1 MIEISHQQA
10 QRMIRK
16 NLDDRIPEEQWA
28 QLQAHLEN
36 CQRCRGYEE
45 RLSGVEKRLRRS
57 LLSLW
62 SGVYDETGDQTA
74 QAVLLA
80 RRERAARRHKIL
92 LAAAAGAA
100 VLLIFLVIRQA
111 RYNAMIASIPQTG
124 GPVVEVT
131 PTHELTALPTPDLRD
146 FRGIVAFESS
156 REGNGEIYL
165 LNPGSGEVPGDLI
178 NLTSHPAEDTSPSW
192 SPDGEWVA
200 FLSDRT
206 GRRELFVTNVAGS
219 RLVQLTDEP
228 HIRWEGEL
236 SWSGDGKYIALTG
249 IRESQGGQ
257 SWVYLIPLDGSGPRS
272 LPKTRGGESPEFA
285 PLGERLAYSYS
296 DGERSGVA
304 VYSISTSEKVEANW
318 IHQGP
323 ADLEAPA
330 SFDWSHDG
338 TGLAYLASRP
348 PLSSSSGNA
357 GEVAGSSAAE
367 NPARGSQIIAA
378 RDLNYSI
385 SLFYDYQYNVQV
397 ARSGWSG
404 AFRGVTWSPGSGIVY
419 LENQDE
425 SFMNDDPF
433 IRQSGCWKLQFQQ
446 IGRRGRRSGPFAI
459 NNLCVTGAVDRA
471 SWTPDGRWLVVIGYE
486 ANQADDVANY
496 SLFAVR
502 MPGRPTRYNSSTS
515 SSEYSSPIGT
525 VLRLSNPE
533 TDRYFERARLPRV
546 RPRLSAF
553 ASQVNINPQPAWPQQ
568 LHIPD
573 SNAAEAPGQ
582 VVFVRNLLNYSEIIT
597 ANPDGSSERR
607 LTGSEARYNCP
618 RWSPDGSRIAY
629 ISDQSGHHDLNLY
642 VVDADGSNPVQLT
655 QGEWVHSSRPDASGF
670 IDYGCPAWSP
680 DGKQLAVIIRTA
692 GYTNS
697 GQSLLATMPV
707 VDGDGESGAQ
717 ARFAPLSHPISTG
730 GPVWSREP
738 ENGNYRIFIADMP
751 GGSLN
756 TTILSIR
763 VPENF
768 EEDLVSHSL
777 EWLEREEGLMAG
789 MSMSPQG
796 DMIGIV
802 TLTLSGRRDTSYAVA
817 FFRRLDMEQNPV
829 RQSIVLG
836 TDNPRNSIRS
846 GTLTWLTGD
855 GLGIILR
862 NPPDERYKA
871 FLQRFDLPRQSLD
884 TLTSVED
891 VLYDVAWS
899 PDGKWVTYITE
910 SGRWLLDVD
919 KARENRA
926 APVWLSD
933 EPVQDIDWR

>member
-16 NLDDRIPEEQWA
+16 NLDERIPEEQWA

-36 CQRCRGYEE
+36 CPRCRSYEE

-62 SGVYDETGDQTA
+62 SGVYGETGDQTA

-80 RRERAARRHKIL
+80 RQKRAARRHKLL
-92 LAAAAGAA
+92 LAAAAVTA
-100 VLLIFLVIRQA
+100 VLLVVLVIRQA
-111 RYNAMIASIPQTG
+111 RYNAMIASVPQTG
-124 GPVVEVT
+124 GPVIEIT
-131 PTHELTALPTPDLRD
+131 PTHELTAIPTPDLRD
-146 FRGIVAFESS
+146 FRGIIAFESS

-165 LNPGSGEVPGDLI
+165 LNPGTSEVHGDLI
-178 NLTSHPAEDTSPSW
+178 NLTNHPAEDTSPAW

-228 HIRWEGEL
+228 DIRWEGEL

-249 IRESQGGQ
+249 IRENQGGQ
-257 SWVYLIPLDGSGPRS
+257 SWIYLIPLDGSGPRS
-272 LPKTRGGESPEFA
+272 LPETRGGANPEFA

-318 IHQGP
+318 IHQEF

-348 PLSSSSGNA
+348 SLTPSGENA
-357 GEVAGSSAAE
+357 GRLAGSTTGNTAG
-367 NPARGSQIIAA
+367 GSQIIAA

-397 ARSGWSG
+397 ARSSWAD
-404 AFRGVTWSPGSGIVY
+404 AFRGVTWSPGSAIVY

-425 SFMNDDPF
+425 QLINDDPF
-433 IRQSGCWKLQFQQ
+433 IRPSGCWKLQFQQ
-446 IGRRGRRSGPFAI
+446 IGRRGRRSGPFSI
-459 NNLCVTGAVDRA
+459 NNLCVTGGIDRA

-486 ANQADDVANY
+486 ANQANDMANY

-502 MPGRPTRYNSSTS
+502 MPGRPARFYSSTGD
-515 SSEYSSPIGT
+515 SEYSSPIGT
-525 VLRLSNPE
+525 VVRLSDPE
-533 TDRYFERARLPRV
+533 ADKYIERARMPRV
-546 RPRLSAF
+546 RPRPSPLS
-553 ASQVNINPQPAWPQQ
+553 SQININPQPAWPQQ
-568 LHIPD
+568 AQIPD
-573 SNAAEAPGQ
+573 SNTAEAPGKI
-582 VVFVRNLLNYSEIIT
+582 VFVRNQQNYSEIIT
-597 ANPDGSSERR
+597 ANPDGSGEQR
-607 LTGSEARYNCP
+607 LAGSESRHSCP

-629 ISDQSGHHDLNLY
+629 LSEASRRHDLNLY
-642 VVDADGSNPVQLT
+642 VVNADGSNPVQLT
-655 QGEWVHSSRPDASGF
+655 EGEWVHSSRPDASGY

-680 DGKQLAVIIRTA
+680 DGKYLAVVIRTA
-692 GYTNS
+692 GYTDS
-697 GQSLLATMPV
+697 GQSLLAVLPV
-707 VDGDGESGAQ
+707 LDGDGESGTK
-717 ARFAPLSHPISTG
+717 ARFAPLTHPISTG
-730 GPVWSREP
+730 GPVWLLEP
-738 ENGNYRIFIADMP
+738 EDGNYRIFVADMP
-751 GGSLN
+751 GGGLN
-756 TTILSIR
+756 TTILSIY
-763 VPENF
+763 VPEND
-768 EEDLVSHSL
+768 EEDLVTYSL
-777 EWLEREEGLMAG
+777 EWLEREKGLMAG

-796 DMIGIV
+796 DMLGIV
-802 TLTLSGRRDTSYAVA
+802 TLTLSGRRNTSYAVA
-817 FFRRLDMEQNPV
+817 VLRRLDLEENPV
-829 RQSIVLG
+829 RDSVVLG
-836 TDNPRNSIRS
+836 TDNPRNSIRT
-846 GTLTWLTGD
+846 GTLTWLTAD

-871 FLQRFDLPRQSLD
+871 YLQRYDLPRESLE
-884 TLTSVED
+884 TLAPVED

-899 PDGKWVTYITE
+899 PDGKWVTYVTE

-919 KARENRA
+919 KAREGRA
-926 APVWLSD
+926 APVWLSA
-933 EPVQDIDWR
+933 ETVQDIDWR